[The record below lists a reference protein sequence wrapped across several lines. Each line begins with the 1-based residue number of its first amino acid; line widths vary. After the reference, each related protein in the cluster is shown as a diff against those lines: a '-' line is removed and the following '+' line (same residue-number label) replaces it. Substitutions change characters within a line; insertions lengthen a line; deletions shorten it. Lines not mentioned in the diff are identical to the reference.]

1 MRIFEIMMLVS
12 TVMLW
17 IVDRWVR
24 RKVVGVAIC
33 LTIGFALLHFIFEGY
48 RWQMV
53 PLYGLTVGYMYYL
66 FVKERRHKERSKR
79 PHIIWSFLLAFLLAV
94 SAILPILLPVFKID
108 APSGPYSVGTVTYH
122 WTDTSRE
129 EILTDTPNDRRE
141 LLVQLWYPAQ
151 IDQASA
157 KALYMPEYRQ
167 FGQAMQQEYK
177 IPAFIFH
184 YFSHVKTNSYVTA
197 PLSAE
202 QAQYPLIVFSHGLP
216 GTRFTSTYQMEELA
230 SNGYLVAAIQ
240 HTYYAMTT
248 VFPDQRIA
256 PKTKKLPAVI
266 DIDGWDRMIEVW
278 VKDAQFVLDQFEKLN
293 KQDPQ
298 GLLTGKINLDKIG
311 MLGHSFGGAA
321 TIQTL
326 YTDQRLKAGI
336 NMDGTPF
343 GKTIVNGL
351 KQPFMQMKTEAVET
365 NKDVEPTEQQL
376 AKIGVTK
383 QAYDKYKTEI
393 PIRNRVMF
401 GNGGGYVVTIHG
413 IKHMSFTDYYLWSPG
428 LRLMD
433 GLKLSPMQA
442 RHIINSYVLAF
453 FEKYLNQ
460 KPSTLLDEPMLPFN
474 EVTVEKK

>member
-1 MRIFEIMMLVS
+1 MQIFETMLIVS
-12 TVMLW
+12 NVMLW

-24 RKVVGVAIC
+24 RKVVGVASC
-33 LTIGFALLHFIFEGY
+33 LVIGTALLHFIFEGY

-53 PLYGLTVGYMYYL
+53 PLYVLTAGYLLYL
-66 FVKERRHKERSKR
+66 SVKARRHKERSEQ
-79 PHIIWSFLLAFLLAV
+79 PHFIRSFLLPFLLVV
-94 SAILPILLPVFKID
+94 SAILPILLPVFKVD
-108 APSGPYSVGTVTYH
+108 STFGPYSVGTVTYH
-122 WTDTSRE
+122 WTDASRE

-141 LLVQLWYPAQ
+141 LLVQVWYPAQ
-151 IDQASA
+151 IDQASS
-157 KALYMPEYRQ
+157 KALYIPEYRQ
-167 FGQAMQQEYK
+167 FGQAMQQEYR

-184 YFSHVKTNSYVTA
+184 YLRHVKTNSYMTP

-202 QAQYPLIVFSHGLP
+202 HAQYPLIVFSHGLP

-240 HTYYAMTT
+240 HPYYAMTT

-256 PKTKKLPAVI
+256 PKTKKLPAII

-278 VKDAQFVLDQFEKLN
+278 VKDAQFVLDQFEKIN

-326 YTDQRLKAGI
+326 NADQRLKAGI

-351 KQPFMQMKTEAVET
+351 KQPFLQMKTGVVET

-393 PIRNRVMF
+393 PIRNRVLF
-401 GNGGGYVVTIHG
+401 GTGGGYAVTIRG

-433 GLKLSPMQA
+433 GLKLPPVQA
-442 RHIINSYVLAF
+442 RHMINSYVLAF

-460 KPSTLLDEPMLPFN
+460 KPSTLLDEPIPPFK
-474 EVTVEKK
+474 EATVDKK

>member
-1 MRIFEIMMLVS
+1 MRIFEILFIVS
-12 TVMLW
+12 NVMLW
-17 IVDRWVR
+17 IVDRWGR
-24 RKVVGVAIC
+24 RKVVGVANC
-33 LTIGFALLHFIFEGY
+33 LAIGIALLHFIFEGY

-53 PLYGLTVGYMYYL
+53 PLYVFTAGYMLYL
-66 FVKERRHKERSKR
+66 FVKARRHKERRKQ
-79 PHIIWSFLLAFLLAV
+79 PHFIWNFLLPFLLAV
-94 SAILPILLPVFKID
+94 AVILPILLPVFKID
-108 APSGPYSVGTVTYH
+108 SPSGPYSVGTVTYH
-122 WTDTSRE
+122 WTDASRE

-151 IDQASA
+151 IDQASF
-157 KALYMPEYRQ
+157 KALYIPEYRQ
-167 FGQAMQQEYK
+167 FGQALQQEYK
-177 IPAFIFH
+177 IPAFILH
-184 YFSHVKTNSYVTA
+184 YFRHVKTDSYVNA

-216 GTRFTSTYQMEELA
+216 GTRFTSTSQMEELA

-240 HTYYAMTT
+240 HPYYAMTT

-278 VKDAQFVLDQFEKLN
+278 VKDAQFVLDQFGKLN

-298 GLLTGKINLDKIG
+298 GLLTGKINMDKIG

-326 YTDQRLKAGI
+326 YADQRLKAGI

-351 KQPFMQMKTEAVET
+351 QQPFMQMKTEVVES
-365 NKDVEPTEQQL
+365 NKDAEPTEQQL

-393 PIRNRVMF
+393 PIRNSVLF
-401 GNGGGYVVTIHG
+401 GKGGGYAVTIRG

-433 GLKLSPMQA
+433 GLKLPPKQA
-442 RHIINSYVLAF
+442 WHMINSYVLAF
-453 FEKYLNQ
+453 FDKYLNQ
-460 KPSTLLDEPMLPFN
+460 KPSTLLDEPMSPFK
-474 EVTVEKK
+474 EVIVEKK

>member
-1 MRIFEIMMLVS
+1 MRIFEIMMLVGN
-12 TVMLW
+12 VMLW
-17 IVDRWVR
+17 IVDRWFS
-24 RKVVGVAIC
+24 RKGVGAAGC
-33 LTIGFALLHFIFEGY
+33 LTIGIALLHFFFEGY

-53 PLYGLTVGYMYYL
+53 PLYALTAGYLLYL
-66 FVKERRHKERSKR
+66 FVKARRHKERSEQ
-79 PHIIWSFLLAFLLAV
+79 PHSIWRFLLPLLLAV

-108 APSGPYSVGTVTYH
+108 SPSGPYSVGTVTYH
-122 WTDTSRE
+122 WTDASRE

-151 IDQASA
+151 IDQASS
-157 KALYMPEYRQ
+157 KALYIPEYRQ
-167 FGQAMQQEYK
+167 FGLALQQEYK
-177 IPAFIFH
+177 IPAFIFQ
-184 YFSHVKTNSYVTA
+184 YLRYVKTNSYVTPRLA
-197 PLSAE
+197 VK

-216 GTRFTSTYQMEELA
+216 GTRFTSTSQMEELA

-240 HTYYAMTT
+240 HPYYAMTT

-256 PKTKKLPAVI
+256 PKTNKLPAVI

-298 GLLTGKINLDKIG
+298 GLLTGKINVDKIG

-326 YTDQRLKAGI
+326 YADQRLKAGI

-351 KQPFMQMKTEAVET
+351 KQPFMQMKTEVVES

-376 AKIGVTK
+376 EKIGLTK

-393 PIRNRVMF
+393 PIRNRVLF
-401 GNGGGYVVTIHG
+401 GNGGGYAVTIRG

-453 FEKYLNQ
+453 FDKYLNQ
-460 KPSTLLDEPMLPFN
+460 KASTLLDEPMPPFN